1 MYQKILVPLDGS
13 ELAECVL
20 PHLETI
26 ARGCEIAT
34 VVFVLV
40 VDPTLPPARSP
51 NSSEFG
57 LRKIDREQLE
67 KHRKSVAEDYLQ
79 QLTKKLNYNWTQVQ
93 TKVLVGKV
101 AESIAEYAEKNSIDI
116 ILIYVV
122 LYSFPLTFRFPSIN
136 FHLWQ
141 TPEQYGITR

>member
-34 VVFVLV
+34 VVFIRV
-40 VDPTLPPARSP
+40 VDPALPPARSP

-57 LRKIDREQLE
+57 LRKIDREQLQ
-67 KHRKSVAEDYLQ
+67 KHRKSAAEDYLQ
-79 QLTKKLNYNWTQVQ
+79 QLTKRLNYNWAQVR

-101 AESIAEYAEKNSIDI
+101 AENIAGTRIIIDR
-116 ILIYVV
+116 YF
-122 LYSFPLTFRFPSIN
+122 YPYRFPLTLRFPSIN
-136 FHLWQ
+136 FHLWPI
-141 TPEQYGITR
+141 PEQSGITR